1 MRPELMEYDLDWL
14 FAATFNVAKKLDK
27 ATPKEI
33 AALMRYTPYFSGLLK
48 PLLETGKPAITY
60 LDLFSEYYTNIVQA
74 RENGKKVVMTTF
86 CFDPVIFYAVDNLV
100 PVTLEIGTAL
110 TSLLWKRGSHDFMD
124 FCTEIGFSE
133 TGCSSQRGA
142 MGGYLAG
149 AGAQID
155 LIALNM
161 GGVCDTNANAYS
173 FAAQYLDVPFYG
185 LDYPSEL
192 TTQEVREYHHKDYRA
207 LIRFIEENTGCRF
220 DIDRLRELLEEKKTQ
235 DALMDE
241 LEEMQ
246 RLVPNPVPGI
256 YHIMIYAARFIY
268 SGRKKFTK
276 MLREMVEIVSKNAA
290 ESRSGLKSGKE
301 RSRAFLFY
309 IDHYALSLGMF
320 EWFEAHGISHL
331 GNILSRSFAESST
344 YATGVP
350 GTTYRIDTTDL
361 DSMIDSLADINAR
374 MPMTRTI
381 RGPYDAP
388 HMWLDDT
395 LSLAGI
401 YKADACIYNGTPGCR
416 NTWSNVKLMMR
427 DLEDHGYPT
436 HLAYSDSFDA
446 RVESWETTA
455 MRLDEFYS
463 IRGLL

>member
-1 MRPELMEYDLDWL
+1 MRPELMEYNLDWL
-14 FAATFNVAKKLDK
+14 FAATFNVAKKMSN
-27 ATPKEI
+27 ATPKE
-33 AALMRYTPYFSGLLK
+33 LEGLFRYTPYVSGLLK
-48 PLLETGKPAITY
+48 PVLETGKPAITFF
-60 LDLFSEYYTNIVQA
+60 DLFSDYYTHIVQA
-74 RENGKKVVMTTF
+74 REKGKKVVMTTF
-86 CFDPVIFYAVDNLV
+86 CFDPVIFYAMENLV

-110 TSLLWKRGSHDFMD
+110 TSMLWKRGTHDFMD
-124 FCTEIGFSE
+124 FCTEVGFSE
-133 TGCSSQRGA
+133 TGCSSQRGV

-149 AGAQID
+149 AGAHID

-173 FAAQYLDVPFYG
+173 FVAQYLDVPFYA

-192 TTQEVREYHHKDYRA
+192 TTEEVQAYHHKDYRA
-207 LIRFIEENTGCRF
+207 LIRFVEENTGCRF
-220 DIDRLRELLEEKKTQ
+220 DIDRLRELLEEKKRQ

-246 RLVPNPVPGI
+246 RLVPNPVPGV
-256 YHIMIYAARFIY
+256 YHLMIYAARFIY
-268 SGRKKFTK
+268 SGRKKFTR
-276 MLREMVEIVSKNAA
+276 MLEEMVADVSKSAA
-290 ESRSGLKSGKE
+290 EGLSGLKSGVEK
-301 RSRAFLFY
+301 SRAFLIY
-309 IDHYALSLGMF
+309 IDHYALNLPMF
-320 EWFEAHGISHL
+320 DWFDTHGIAHL
-331 GNILSRSFAESST
+331 GSSLTRSFSEASPYT
-344 YATGVP
+344 TGVP
-350 GTTYRIDTTDL
+350 GTTYCIDTTDL

-388 HMWLDDT
+388 NMWLDDT

-427 DLEDHGYPT
+427 DLEEHGYPT
-436 HLAYSDSFDA
+436 HLAYSDAFDA

-455 MRLDEFYS
+455 MRLDEFYT